1 MDWASRPPVA
11 GANPCGLRE
20 VGKYVQGHRGEPD
33 DEARFVQQQHLPLGS
48 TAHDTERDAGGEQRD
63 GRKYHDRTQSP

>member
-1 MDWASRPPVA
+1 
-11 GANPCGLRE
+11 